1 MSAGRV
7 TYIDGIRGWAAF
19 SVLLYH
25 AIWESLGH
33 RFPEIRVPF
42 FAPLF
47 NGPLAVYVFFV
58 LSGDALSTQFL
69 QTGDYRALQKGVL
82 YRYFRLTVPILL
94 SCLISYL
101 LMKAGMT
108 HHKEAGRILDRMD
121 WLGIFIDF
129 EPDLVGV
136 LKYSTYDVYANHTL
150 ANSYNPFLWTMG
162 VELAGSLLV
171 FSYLSVLNQL
181 KRPLLVTL
189 VIFLFLWANKSY
201 YAPFFFGVMLSM
213 ARREGYLEGGRAW
226 WRLTVSWVVILH
238 YVWVHVSSG
247 QVTDSTI
254 RGVRESALLAL
265 ALYINPPILR
275 FMQSRLSR
283 FLGDISFPLYLVHF
297 AVIVSFLSVGA
308 VALEKA
314 HQLQLTSAVGLGLAS
329 CLLSLVASRLFMS
342 IERYFQ
348 SHVRSW
354 VLGR

>member
-42 FAPLF
+42 VAPLF

-69 QTGDYRALQKGVL
+69 QTGDYRVLQKGVL

-201 YAPFFFGVMLSM
+201 YAPFFFGVMLSL
-213 ARREGYLEGGRAW
+213 ARRDGHLEADRSWGRQM
-226 WRLTVSWVVILH
+226 VSWGLILY
-238 YVWVHVSSG
+238 YVFVHVRSG
-247 QVTDSTI
+247 KVTESLI
-254 RGVRESALLAL
+254 HGVRESALLTL
-265 ALYINPPILR
+265 ALYLNPPILR
-275 FMQSRLSR
+275 FMQFRVSQ

-297 AVIVSFLSVGA
+297 AVIVSFLSLGA
-308 VALEKA
+308 VELDRLHK
-314 HQLQLTSAVGLGLAS
+314 LNVTNAVCLSLAVCVLSLLAS
-329 CLLSLVASRLFMS
+329 LVFMRV
-342 IERYFQ
+342 ERYLQ
-348 SHVRSW
+348 SLLRRRILVS
-354 VLGR
+354 